1 VAACKLSESAQAVE
15 FVVFRLGTSVNSFC
29 EEARY
34 SSTLSSTGLCRV
46 RCGNQKG
53 GELRTSMNIEGFDGK
68 HHVRH
73 DLLGLLDGELLV
85 VQAEEVVMVTR
96 PHRVQREPELAW
108 P

>member
-1 VAACKLSESAQAVE
+1 
-15 FVVFRLGTSVNSFC
+15 
-29 EEARY
+29 
-34 SSTLSSTGLCRV
+34 
-46 RCGNQKG
+46 
-53 GELRTSMNIEGFDGK
+53 MNIEGFDGK